1 MRLLVTGGCGFI
13 GSNFIRLI
21 LEEHPEDEVLNLD
34 KLTYAGNPE
43 NLRDVEGGSRHLF
56 EKGDIC
62 EADDVS
68 RAFSW
73 GPDAVVNF
81 AAETHVDRSI
91 TSPEDFVR
99 TDVLGTYRL
108 LEQTREMGLRFVQ
121 ISTDEVYGSIAEGS
135 FTEESP
141 LHPNSPYAA
150 SKAGADLLVRSY
162 VRTYGLNAVIVR
174 SSNNYGPYQYP
185 EKVIPLFVTNL
196 LEGRKVPLYGE
207 GKNVRDWLYVRDNCK
222 AIDLALRSGLAGE
235 VYNIGAGQEKT
246 NLELTRAILD
256 IMGAG
261 EESIQYVLDRLGH
274 DLRYAVDSSKMRG
287 LGWSPQRD
295 FEESLRETVE
305 WYRDHADWWQPIKSG
320 EFRRYYIEKYG
331 DI

>member
-13 GSNFIRLI
+13 GSNFIRLV
-21 LEEHPEDEVLNLD
+21 LEENREDEVLNLD

-43 NLRDVEGGSRHLF
+43 NLREVEGSPRYF
-56 EKGDIC
+56 FQKGDIC
-62 EADDVS
+62 EAEDVA
-68 RAFSW
+68 RAFAW
-73 GPDAVVNF
+73 GPDAVANF

-91 TSPEDFVR
+91 TSPEAFVK

-108 LEQTREMGLRFVQ
+108 LEQARELGIRFMQ
-121 ISTDEVYGSIAEGS
+121 ISTDEVYGSISDGS

-141 LHPNSPYAA
+141 LRPNSPYAA

-162 VRTYGLNAVIVR
+162 VRTYGIDAVIVR

-207 GKNVRDWLYVRDNCK
+207 GRNVRDWLYVRDNCK
-222 AIDLALRSGLAGE
+222 AIELVLRSGLSGE
-235 VYNIGAGQEKT
+235 AYNIGAGQEKT
-246 NLELTRAILD
+246 NLELTHAILG

-261 EESIQYVLDRLGH
+261 DESIQYVTDRPGH
-274 DLRYAVDSSKMRG
+274 DLRYSVDSSKLKG

-295 FEESLRETVE
+295 FESGLRETVE
-305 WYRDHADWWQPIKSG
+305 WYRDNPGWWKPIKSG
-320 EFRRYYIEKYG
+320 EFRRYYVEKYG